1 MAIRALADVNICLDL
16 LLDRKPFV
24 NYSGRIFEMAEE
36 GKIRLFISG
45 LSFDTMFY
53 VMRPAIG
60 EKKSMEKLRLLF
72 SYTSVGTVDSGV
84 VKKALQ
90 SGWKDL
96 EDALQYY
103 SALQSGCEYLITRNV
118 QDFRRDSDQI
128 KILKPA
134 EFLML

>member
-1 MAIRALADVNICLDL
+1 MSVKILADVNICLDL

-24 NYSGRIFEMAEE
+24 NFSGRIFEMAEE
-36 GKIRLFISG
+36 EEIILFISG
-45 LSFDTMFY
+45 LSFDTLFY

-60 EKKSMEKLRLLF
+60 KKKTMEKLWLLH
-72 SYTSVGTVDSGV
+72 SYTSVGIVDSFV

-103 SALQSGCEYLITRNV
+103 CALRSECKYLVTRNV
-118 QDFRRDSDQI
+118 QDFRRDTDQI
-128 KILKPA
+128 KILKPE